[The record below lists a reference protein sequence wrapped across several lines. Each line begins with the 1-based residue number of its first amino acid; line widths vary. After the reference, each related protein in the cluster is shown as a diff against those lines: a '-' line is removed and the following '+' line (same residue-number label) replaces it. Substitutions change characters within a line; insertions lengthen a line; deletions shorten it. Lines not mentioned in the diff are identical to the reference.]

1 MMQFYKKRDFGTF
14 ISDSFT
20 FFRLYG
26 KNYLKN
32 FILLNGLLL
41 IVMVITMVFGFKEF
55 FGAMF
60 GSNIG
65 GQSYYLE
72 QYLENN
78 IGMFILIGIF
88 LFILSTALMTV
99 NLLFPV
105 FYMKRISE
113 GNLQIK
119 SDDILSDFKNNIKK
133 VFTMYVGLTFLV
145 MPVAT
150 VLLGFSYILVFIF
163 IGILVVLFV
172 GPTLFNVITFL
183 CYDYFNSNRGF
194 FESLSYAVRSQFSYA
209 NAREGSPY
217 VKYWGSTTIF
227 LILFY
232 IISGIFSGIPMIIY
246 LITLTTT
253 TSDAYFEQNPLEGGF
268 GIFLFFIYGIS
279 TLVSFLLM
287 NILYV
292 NSGLMYYDSRTDFH
306 QKVELEEI
314 ETIGNND

>member
-1 MMQFYKKRDFGTF
+1 MQFYKKRDFGTF

-20 FFRLYG
+20 FFRVYG
-26 KNYLKN
+26 KNYFRN
-32 FILLNGLLL
+32 FILLNGILL
-41 IVMVITMVFGFKEF
+41 IIMVITIVFGFKEF
-55 FGAMF
+55 FGSIL

-78 IGMFILIGIF
+78 IGMLVLTGIF

-105 FYMKRISE
+105 FYLKRITQ
-113 GNLQIK
+113 GNIK
-119 SDDILSDFKNNIKK
+119 IKADDIVGDFKKNNKK
-133 VFTMYVGLTFLV
+133 VLIMYIGLTFLV

-150 VLLGFSYILVFIF
+150 FLFLFSYILVFIF
-163 IGILVVLFV
+163 IGVLVLLFV

-183 CYDYFNSNRGF
+183 CYDYFNSERGF
-194 FESLSYAVRSQFSYA
+194 FESLSYAVRSQFSYP
-209 NAREGSPY
+209 NGRETSPY
-217 VKYWGSTTIF
+217 WKYWGSATIL

-232 IISGIFSGIPMIIY
+232 IVSGIFSAVPMILY
-246 LITLTTT
+246 FVLLTTT
-253 TSDAYFEQNPLEGGF
+253 TSDAYFEQNPMEGSF
-268 GIFLFFIYGIS
+268 GILVFIIYGIS

-287 NILYV
+287 NILYI

-314 ETIGNND
+314 DSIGNE